1 MGNEQLNV
9 LLSFNFV
16 FAGFKIQISMFFKEI
31 GYNNQHRN
39 AVCQQL
45 NMQSDDPMQVNV
57 ASIILIAITMVLN
70 NHVIDVD
77 TLRGLNLLVDIPQ
90 MVKLQEQQEKQ
101 AQMQEMNHRFGGIEN
116 QLKEMNHRFGGLEVR
131 LGGIENQL
139 NQIIQLLNH

>member
-90 MVKLQEQQEKQ
+90 MVQQEELK
-101 AQMQEMNHRFGGIEN
+101 AQMEEMNHRI
-116 QLKEMNHRFGGLEVR
+116 
-131 LGGIENQL
+131 GGIENQL
-139 NQIIQLLNH
+139 NQIIQLLHH